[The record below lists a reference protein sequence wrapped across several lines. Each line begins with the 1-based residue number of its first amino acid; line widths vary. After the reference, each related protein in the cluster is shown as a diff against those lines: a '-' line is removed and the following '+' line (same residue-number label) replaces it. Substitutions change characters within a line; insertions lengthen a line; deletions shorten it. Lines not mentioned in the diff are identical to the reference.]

1 MTSKERAAFRA
12 QANTLKPL
20 FQAGKGGISDAL
32 IRQTDEA
39 LTAHEL
45 IKIRVLLETT
55 PQPPREIAEQLAAQ
69 TGAQVIQVLGGVITL
84 YRYSQELHDK
94 ERQKQENIKKAQR
107 VRSHNAYER
116 MRAQK
121 KSSYPGKKRE
131 GKKNA

>member
-55 PQPPREIAEQLAAQ
+55 PQPPREIAEQLAAR

-121 KSSYPGKKRE
+121 KSSYPSKKRE

>member
-1 MTSKERAAFRA
+1 MMTSKERAAFRA
-12 QANTLKPL
+12 QANALKPL

-55 PQPPREIAEQLAAQ
+55 PEPPRAIAEQLAAATQ
-69 TGAQVIQVLGGVITL
+69 AQVIQVLGGVITL
-84 YRYSQELHDK
+84 YRYSEELHAK

-116 MRAQK
+116 MRSQK
-121 KSSYPGKKRE
+121 KAAYPKKRE

>member
-32 IRQTDEA
+32 VGQTDEA

-55 PQPPREIAEQLAAQ
+55 PQPPREIAEQLAAK

-84 YRYSQELHDK
+84 YRYSEELHNK

-107 VRSHNAYER
+107 IRSHNAYER

-121 KSSYPGKKRE
+121 KTSYPGKKRE

>member
-32 IRQTDEA
+32 VRQTDEA

-84 YRYSQELHDK
+84 YRYSQELHNK

>member
-20 FQAGKGGISDAL
+20 FQAGKGGVSDTL

-39 LTAHEL
+39 LAARAL

-55 PQPPREIAEQLAAQ
+55 PQPPREIAEALAAQ

-84 YRYSQELHDK
+84 YRYSEELHAK
-94 ERQKQENIKKAQR
+94 EQKKQENIKKAQR
-107 VRSHNAYER
+107 IRSHNAFER
-116 MRAQK
+116 MKAQK
-121 KSSYPGKKRE
+121 KGTSKKR
-131 GKKNA
+131 GDARNG

>member
-32 IRQTDEA
+32 VRQTDEA

>member
-1 MTSKERAAFRA
+1 MTSKERAAYRA
-12 QANTLKPL
+12 QANGLKPL

-39 LTAHEL
+39 LAAHEL
-45 IKIRVLLETT
+45 IKIKVLLETT

-69 TGAQVIQVLGGVITL
+69 TGAEVIQVLGGVITL
-84 YRYSQELHDK
+84 YRYSEELHNK

-107 VRSHNAYER
+107 IRSHNAYER

>member
-32 IRQTDEA
+32 VRQTDEA

-84 YRYSQELHDK
+84 YRYSEELHNK

>member
-55 PQPPREIAEQLAAQ
+55 PQPARDIAQQLAAH
-69 TGAQVIQVLGGVITL
+69 TGAEVIQVLGGVITL
-84 YRYSQELHDK
+84 YRYSEELHAK
-94 ERQKQENIKKAQR
+94 ERQKQENIKKAER

-121 KSSYPGKKRE
+121 KTAFPKKRE
-131 GKKNA
+131 GKNRNG

>member
-20 FQAGKGGISDAL
+20 FQAGKGGISNAL

-55 PQPPREIAEQLAAQ
+55 PQPPREIAEQLAAR

>member
-55 PQPPREIAEQLAAQ
+55 PQPPREIAEQLAAR

-84 YRYSQELHDK
+84 YRYSQELHNK